1 MSELADITIG
11 QFMPILISWLKSNHS
26 PDWLKVVITLLASIA
41 VGAVKTLI
49 ATHLSGEAITLDML
63 LGSVGIIMAS
73 ATVAYKTWFQN
84 LPLNSNLEDKKVLP

>member
-1 MSELADITIG
+1 MNELADIAIG
-11 QFMPILISWLKSNHS
+11 QLVPLLISWLKSNRM
-26 PDWLKVVITLLASIA
+26 PDWLKVVLTLLVSIA

-49 ATHLSGEAITLDML
+49 AAYLAGQPITLDSL

-84 LPLNSNLEDKKVLP
+84 TPLNANLEDKRILP